1 MVQKNAIIVKAS
13 ELASIKDQ
21 LNDTTAETLARDRAL
36 KLHELSKSRTSKWD
50 NTVAGGY
57 KKKKEARAKRL
68 ADKEA
73 KLVEQDEAEA
83 ALQMEQ
89 RKNKIMEANKK
100 LYQESDRMKTFN
112 SKMMLADVLHERA
125 SQVQLAHSLK
135 KLEQLR
141 EQRYLEMDKQNY
153 RKMLERELN
162 ESHQLET
169 KNKEIADIQ
178 KQQLAEQRARKMRE
192 AEAAIL
198 EGELIRKKAEED
210 AEAEKLAE
218 MERKQ
223 QKIVALVETQTANQ
237 YLKKVK
243 EEDLKRAAREEARI
257 AEYAAHKEHMA
268 NLRKKREKE
277 VFDNKQAI
285 RQRQIDKQAALLA
298 SKANKEEA
306 KLEQELRDAEASSRA
321 IEAAKKAKT
330 AKWIAEVELDRQ
342 YAIAAK
348 MEMATIAMQEEKVA
362 LAKLAELNEEIN
374 QREKQDQLKRFLAAR
389 KLNQDQ
395 LKQAELQRRK
405 REQDRLQQLEIVAH
419 AKQAEEADAL
429 EFHAYAEK
437 CIRQYAEE
445 GKNVIPMIQ
454 ELQARKRDFA

>member
-1 MVQKNAIIVKAS
+1 
-13 ELASIKDQ
+13 
-21 LNDTTAETLARDRAL
+21 
-36 KLHELSKSRTSKWD
+36 
-50 NTVAGGY
+50 
-57 KKKKEARAKRL
+57 
-68 ADKEA
+68 
-73 KLVEQDEAEA
+73 
-83 ALQMEQ
+83 
-89 RKNKIMEANKK
+89 
-100 LYQESDRMKTFN
+100 
-112 SKMMLADVLHERA
+112 
-125 SQVQLAHSLK
+125 LAHSLK

-162 ESHQLET
+162 ESHTLET
-169 KNKEIADIQ
+169 KNKAIADIQ
-178 KQQLAEQRARKMRE
+178 KQQLADQRARKMRE

-198 EGELIRKKAEED
+198 EGELIRQKAGED

-257 AEYAAHKEHMA
+257 REYAAHKDHMA
-268 NLRKKREKE
+268 GLRKQREKE
-277 VFDNKQAI
+277 VFANKQAI
-285 RQRQIDKQAALLA
+285 RQRQIDKQSALLA
-298 SKANKEEA
+298 SKANKEEE
-306 KLEQELRDAEASSRA
+306 KLEQELRDAEQNSRA

-330 AKWIAEVELDRQ
+330 AKWIAEVEVDRQ
-342 YAIAAK
+342 YQIAAK

-374 QREKQDQLKRFLAAR
+374 EREKADQLKRFLAAR

-405 REQDRLQQLEIVAH
+405 RQQDRLQSLEVVSH

-454 ELQARKRDFA
+454 ELQARKRDF